1 MTAVEEMSIWSV
13 LLRFVVGAQLLYLLV
28 ALLLYFF

>member
-1 MTAVEEMSIWSV
+1 MTAIEEMSVWSV
-13 LLRFVVGAQLLYLLV
+13 LLWFVVGAQLLYVLV